1 MPRVLGFIMAGGK
14 GERLFPLTRERSKP
28 AVPFGG
34 KYRIIDFVLSNFV
47 NSGIRSTYVLV
58 QYKSQSLIEHLRVA
72 WPSTGLTQE
81 HFITL
86 VPPQQRFVGEA
97 LYRGTADAISQNL
110 NLVRDFDPDLIA
122 VFGADHIYRMD
133 VRRMVDLHL
142 AKDAEATI
150 ACIPVPIAEARG
162 FGVAGT
168 DADGRIRQWVEKS
181 PEPPSIP
188 GDPTRAYASMGNYV
202 FSRKALEEVLYEDCR
217 RSTDHDF
224 GRTIVPEMLER
235 GRVFAFDFMGA
246 PVEGTAPYEEPGYW
260 RDVGT
265 LEAYWNAHMDCLGS
279 EPKFELYNRRWPIRT
294 GASELPPAH
303 VDHSEIEDA
312 LIGEGCVIHGS
323 RIRRCVLGR
332 GVHIEPGCDLEDSI
346 VMDYTVVH
354 AGARLKRAIVDRH
367 NILPAGAQVGIDT
380 AADRRRGYVVDRS
393 GLVVIPRGVT
403 RLE

>member
-28 AVPFGG
+28 AVPFAG

-47 NSGIRSTYVLV
+47 NSGIRSIYVLV

-72 WPSTGLTQE
+72 WPSTGLTSE

-110 NLVRDFDPDLIA
+110 NLVRDFDPDLVI

-133 VRRMVDLHL
+133 IRNMIDVHL
-142 AKDAEATI
+142 KNGAEATI
-150 ACIPVPIAEARG
+150 ACISVPIQDAKG

-168 DADGRIRQWVEKS
+168 DANGRIIEWVEKS
-181 PEPPSIP
+181 QNPPHIP

-202 FSRKALEEVLYEDCR
+202 FSRGALEEMLYEDCR

-224 GRTIVPEMLER
+224 GRTIVPEMIPR
-235 GRVFAFDFMGA
+235 GKVYAFDFNCA
-246 PVEGTAPYEEPGYW
+246 PVEGTLATEEPGYW

-265 LEAYWNAHMDCLGS
+265 LEAYWAAHMDCLGKD
-279 EPKFELYNRRWPIRT
+279 PKFNLFNRRWPIRT
-294 GASELPPAH
+294 GASNLAP
-303 VDHSEIEDA
+303 VEITNSNIFDC
-312 LIGEGCVIHGS
+312 LIGEGGNIEGS
-323 RIRRCVLGR
+323 HVKRSVLGR
-332 GVHIEPGCDLEDSI
+332 GVVIQPGCEIEDSI
-346 VMDYTVVH
+346 IMDYTTVG
-354 AGARLKRAIVDRH
+354 AGTKMKRCIIDRH
-367 NILPAGAQVGIDT
+367 NSIPKDLTIGFDNI
-380 AADRRRGYVVDRS
+380 ADRRRGFHYDKA
-393 GLVVIPRGVT
+393 GLTVMARGST
-403 RLE
+403 RVG

>member
-1 MPRVLGFIMAGGK
+1 MAGGK

-47 NSGIRSTYVLV
+47 NSGIRSIYVLV

-72 WPSTGLTQE
+72 WPAAGLTSE

-110 NLVRDFDPDLIA
+110 NLVRDFDPDLII

-133 VRRMVDLHL
+133 VRSMIDVHL
-142 AKDAEATI
+142 ARGADATI
-150 ACIPVPIAEARG
+150 ACIPVPIADARG

-168 DADGRIRQWVEKS
+168 DADGRIIEWVEKS
-181 PEPPSIP
+181 PNPPSIP
-188 GDPTRAYASMGNYV
+188 GDPTRAYASMGNYI
-202 FSRKALEEVLYEDCR
+202 FSRHALEEMLYEDCR

-224 GRTIVPEMLER
+224 GRTIVPEMIPR
-235 GRVFAFDFMGA
+235 GKVFAYDFMSTA
-246 PVEGTAPYEEPGYW
+246 VEGANPSEERGYW

-265 LEAYWNAHMDCLGS
+265 LDSYWSAHMDCLGRD
-279 EPKFELYNRRWPIRT
+279 PKFNLYNRRWPIRT
-294 GASELPPAH
+294 GVSNLPPVRIANSEVNDSLISEGAL
-303 VDHSEIEDA
+303 VDGARVKRSIIGRGVVIEPNCEIEDSIIMDHST
-312 LIGEGCVIHGS
+312 IGTGT
-323 RIRRCVLGR
+323 RIRRGIL
-332 GVHIEPGCDLEDSI
+332 
-346 VMDYTVVH
+346 
-354 AGARLKRAIVDRH
+354 DRH
-367 NILPAGAQVGIDT
+367 NVIQAGITIGYDGIE
-380 AADRRRGYVVDRS
+380 DRRRGYHVDKS
-393 GLVVIPRGVT
+393 GLTVIARGVT